1 MRPQDDSATLNGTVM
16 YAFYVVYRVSSNG
29 LLTVEADSYE
39 EFRKCKSCIRCLE
52 LKSVGDLRN
61 SAKLVI
67 LQAAVEGE

>member
-1 MRPQDDSATLNGTVM
+1 M

-39 EFRKCKSCIRCLE
+39 EFRKLKSCMRCLV

-61 SAKLVI
+61 PAQLVVHH
-67 LQAAVEGE
+67 AAVEGE